1 MCQRL
6 QDVHGLPMFEFT
18 QSPRFYNEPFRRFI
32 VELPTGKIVHGND
45 PVLNWQAA
53 NVQTARNYR
62 DEWMPDKKNP
72 RKKIDAV
79 VAALM
84 AFSECLFAEAGPQG
98 SLVVV

>member
-1 MCQRL
+1 
-6 QDVHGLPMFEFT
+6 
-18 QSPRFYNEPFRRFI
+18 
-32 VELPTGKIVHGND
+32 
-45 PVLNWQAA
+45 VLNWQAA

-72 RKKIDAV
+72 RKKIDAI